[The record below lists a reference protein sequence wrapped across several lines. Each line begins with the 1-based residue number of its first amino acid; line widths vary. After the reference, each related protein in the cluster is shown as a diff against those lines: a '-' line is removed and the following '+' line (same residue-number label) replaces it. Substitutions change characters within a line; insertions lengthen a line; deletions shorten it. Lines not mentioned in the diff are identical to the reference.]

1 MVGQSDD
8 SDPGDSDPDDSDP
21 DDSDPDDSDPNAPRG
36 QPPLRYL
43 TPGTTWLGV
52 AVAVL

>member
-1 MVGQSDD
+1 MVGQS
-8 SDPGDSDPDDSDP
+8 DDSDP
-21 DDSDPDDSDPNAPRG
+21 DDSDPDDSDDSDPNAPRG
-36 QPPLRYL
+36 QTPLQYL